1 MSAYARPR
9 SRSSEEHKIKVAPP
23 RARSRRVTSGHRWHV
38 CDDTTQHSTVRW
50 TDERSKVSD
59 RVETGTRQTPRAAA
73 GAGARGTTIDVR
85 GRRAWSW
92 IVGRRVVCLGRACS
106 CTPRGSRTSSLRS
119 LGGREEGG
127 GTGRLAS
134 GLFGFAQDR
143 CSRCAQKT
151 TRPFSKDQRIPHT
164 SWAAGL
170 APSCHMCA
178 TRIAARASR
187 VSQPSPA
194 RRRSRAAATL
204 PARASLTS
212 TMHSRAR
219 CHAASPPRRLAL
231 LTSLGALLLL
241 LLVLALMEP
250 THRLRLELVAAVRP
264 VLVLVI

>member
-1 MSAYARPR
+1 MTTRHDTRQCGGQTSARKCRTESRPDL
-9 SRSSEEHKIKVAPP
+9 EADT
-23 RARSRRVTSGHRWHV
+23 ARSRR
-38 CDDTTQHSTVRW
+38 
-50 TDERSKVSD
+50 
-59 RVETGTRQTPRAAA
+59 
-73 GAGARGTTIDVR
+73 
-85 GRRAWSW
+85 GRRTRHDD
-92 IVGRRVVCLGRACS
+92 RRPRSTSLVVDRRTSRGV
-106 CTPRGSRTSSLRS
+106 PRQSVQLHASRLEDELAALSRLGSRYS
-119 LGGREEGG
+119 EEAGEG
-127 GTGRLAS
+127 WSGWRR

-194 RRRSRAAATL
+194 RRRSRSAATL